1 MTNTVLYCSSGLDG
15 EPLVEI
21 THNVTAVLGEVVYLG
36 CRYLGQSEILNAKWI
51 RQINSKVK
59 SKGLSGFL
67 NGQPFSRNDFSEPDS
82 VTNLTVKM
90 TVSSVDVGGEY
101 ICEFESEEGYFS
113 DQAFVTVVG
122 ELSRLVFLRLR
133 LLFCVSVCVC
143 EKELSLI
150 LQILNKTTK
159 KEQCA
164 THFCF
169 CLEYKHECQWDLLQL
184 IMV

>member
-122 ELSRLVFLRLR
+122 ELSRLVC